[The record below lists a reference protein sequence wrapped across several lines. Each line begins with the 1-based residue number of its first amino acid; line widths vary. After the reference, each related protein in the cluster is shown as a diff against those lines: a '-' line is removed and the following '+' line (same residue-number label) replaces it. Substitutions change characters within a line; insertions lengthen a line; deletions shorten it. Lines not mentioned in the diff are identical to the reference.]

1 MLFLG
6 MLLCG
11 KPLPA
16 GLQPPLKSPALAPKV
31 GTSSSDDHKRGRRH
45 LTSGAI
51 ASIVIGCALGFL
63 HVAKCS
69 TVF

>member
-11 KPLPA
+11 KQLPL

-31 GTSSSDDHKRGRRH
+31 GTSSPDDHQRGRRH
-45 LTSGAI
+45 LTSGAVTG
-51 ASIVIGCALGFL
+51 IVIGCALGFL

>member
-1 MLFLG
+1 
-6 MLLCG
+6 
-11 KPLPA
+11 
-16 GLQPPLKSPALAPKV
+16 LQPPLKSPALAPKV